1 MGKTYIYV
9 DDAIAGK
16 IELLEDILKL
26 KGEDIS
32 KAIEKLANDT
42 DSIKTYNIDTKLL
55 ELKLHA
61 QRVRDEYKKCVDEE
75 IEKTSI
81 LWEECDAR
89 ICESRTKLKSINDV
103 FSELSRSIEL
113 CASRLKEWDMKK
125 FSDAMDLIDRYN
137 SYTAEEKMLLKTLMN
152 AD

>member
-9 DDAIAGK
+9 DEAIAGK
-16 IELLEDILKL
+16 IELIEDILKL

-42 DSIKTYNIDTKLL
+42 DAIKTDNIDTTLL

-81 LWEECDAR
+81 LWEECDDR
-89 ICESRTKLKSINDV
+89 ICESRTKIEAVSSV

-113 CASRLKEWDMKK
+113 CASRLKEWDMRK
-125 FSDAMDLIDRYN
+125 FSDAMNLIDRYN
-137 SYTAEEKMLLKTLMN
+137 NFTSKEKLLLKSLMT
-152 AD
+152 D

>member
-9 DDAIAGK
+9 DEEIAGK
-16 IELLEDILKL
+16 IELIEDILKL

-42 DSIKTYNIDTKLL
+42 DAIKTDNIDTTLL

-81 LWEECDAR
+81 LWEECDGR
-89 ICESRTKLKSINDV
+89 ICESRTKIKAASSV

-137 SYTAEEKMLLKTLMN
+137 NFTSKEKLLLKSLM